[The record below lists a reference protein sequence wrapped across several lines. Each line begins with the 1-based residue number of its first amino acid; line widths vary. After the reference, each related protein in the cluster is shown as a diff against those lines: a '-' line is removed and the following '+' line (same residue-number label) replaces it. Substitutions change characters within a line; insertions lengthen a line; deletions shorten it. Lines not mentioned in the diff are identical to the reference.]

1 VKPFFLKAFMHYY
14 EHNIGDY
21 RKDTSHLSLL
31 EHGIY
36 RQLIDTYYLSESPL
50 TKDLEKL
57 MRTHSIRSTE
67 EMLSFSN
74 VLNDFF
80 ELTEEGYIH
89 KRCDQTIAEY
99 HGKSEKARASANARW
114 ANKDKVKSK
123 RNANAKQTQSE
134 GNANHKPITNN
145 HKPIDT
151 PDGVSESVFR
161 DYLEVR
167 KTKKAKWTET
177 ALKGLTKEAEKAGMS
192 LQEAMELCCARGW
205 VGFKADWVKDQP
217 TQAKEDKSWM
227 FSDEGIVAKA
237 NELGVH
243 SMGLTYHQ
251 LKEKCIHVMAKKAM
265 A

>member
-1 VKPFFLKAFMHYY
+1 MHYY

-21 RKDTSHLSLL
+21 RKDTSHLTLL

-36 RQLIDTYYLSESPL
+36 RQLIDSYYLNESPL

-57 MRTHSIRSTE
+57 MRTHSIRSAE

-99 HGKSEKARASANARW
+99 HGKSEKARASAKARW
-114 ANKDKVKSK
+114 ANRDKGVD
-123 RNANAKQTQSE
+123 ANALQTQSK
-134 GNANHKPITNN
+134 GNANHKPLTNN
-145 HKPIDT
+145 HKPINT
-151 PDGVSESVFR
+151 PDGVSESVFK

-167 KTKKAKWTET
+167 KTKKAKWTDT
-177 ALKGLTKEAEKAGMS
+177 ALKGLTKEAEKAGIS

-205 VGFKADWVKDQP
+205 VGFKADWIKDQHP
-217 TQAKEDKSWM
+217 TNSNSDKAWM
-227 FSDEGIVAKA
+227 FTDAGIVAKA
-237 NELGVH
+237 SELGIH
-243 SMGLTYHQ
+243 SIGLTYKE
-251 LKEKCIHVMAKKAM
+251 LKDKCLLVMAKKAM

>member
-1 VKPFFLKAFMHYY
+1 MHYY

-36 RQLIDTYYLSESPL
+36 RQLIDSYYLSESPL

-57 MRTHSIRSTE
+57 MRTHSIRSAE
-67 EMLSFSN
+67 EMLLFSN

-89 KRCDQTIAEY
+89 KRCDQIIAEY
-99 HGKSEKARASANARW
+99 HGKSQKARDSANARW
-114 ANKDKVKSK
+114 AK
-123 RNANAKQTQSE
+123 RKKGSNANASKTQSE
-134 GNANHKPITNN
+134 GNANHKPLTNN

-151 PDGVSESVFR
+151 PEGVSESVFK

-177 ALKGLTKEAEKAGMS
+177 ALKGLTKEAQNAGIS

-205 VGFKADWVKDQP
+205 VGFKADWIKDQDV
-217 TQAKEDKSWM
+217 AKPNNDKQWM
-227 FSDEGIVAKA
+227 FSDQGIVAKA
-237 NELGVH
+237 NELGVI
-243 SMGLTYHQ
+243 SIGLTYPQ
-251 LKEKCIHVMAKKAM
+251 LKEKCLLVMAKKAM

>member
-1 VKPFFLKAFMHYY
+1 MHYY

-50 TKDLEKL
+50 TKDLDKL
-57 MRTHSIRSTE
+57 MRTHSIRSAE

-89 KRCDQTIAEY
+89 KRCDQIIAEY

-114 ANKDKVKSK
+114 ANRGKGKKT
-123 RNANAKQTQSE
+123 RNANALKTQSD
-134 GNANHKPITNN
+134 GNTNHKPITNN
-145 HKPIDT
+145 HKPNINT
-151 PDGVSESVFR
+151 PDGVSESVFN

-205 VGFKADWVKDQP
+205 VGFKAEWVKDQETKAKELPLGTDKQIAEAYRVECGGDP
-217 TQAKEDKSWM
+217 TQSRFNSYFDMRKYVLDYRDKM
-227 FSDEGIVAKA
+227 KRGAA
-237 NELGVH
+237 
-243 SMGLTYHQ
+243 
-251 LKEKCIHVMAKKAM
+251 
-265 A
+265 

>member
-1 VKPFFLKAFMHYY
+1 MHYY

-36 RQLIDTYYLSESPL
+36 RQLIDSYYLSESPL

-57 MRTHSIRSTE
+57 MRTHSIRSAE

-74 VLNDFF
+74 VLSDFF

-99 HGKSEKARASANARW
+99 HGKSEKARASAKVRW
-114 ANKDKVKSK
+114 ANRDKAVD
-123 RNANAKQTQSE
+123 ANALQTQSK
-134 GNANHKPITNN
+134 GNANHKPLTNN

-151 PDGVSESVFR
+151 PEGVSESVFK

-177 ALKGLTKEAEKAGMS
+177 ALKGLTKEAQNAGIS

-205 VGFKADWVKDQP
+205 VGFKADWIKDQQP
-217 TQAKEDKSWM
+217 TSTNNDKAWM
-227 FSDEGIVAKA
+227 FSDAGIVAKA
-237 NELGVH
+237 SELGIH
-243 SMGLTYHQ
+243 SIGLSYKE
-251 LKEKCIHVMAKKAM
+251 LKDKCLLIMAKRAM
-265 A
+265 Q

>member
-1 VKPFFLKAFMHYY
+1 MHYY

-21 RKDTSHLSLL
+21 RKDTSHLTLL

-36 RQLIDTYYLSESPL
+36 RQLIDSYYLSESPL

-57 MRTHSIRSTE
+57 MRTHSIRSAE

-89 KRCDQTIAEY
+89 KRCDQIIAQY
-99 HGKSEKARASANARW
+99 HGKSQKARDSANARW
-114 ANKDKVKSK
+114 ANRDKVKSK
-123 RNANAKQTQSE
+123 KNANALQTQSE
-134 GNANHKPITNN
+134 SNANHKPLTNN
-145 HKPIDT
+145 HKPIYT
-151 PDGVSESVFR
+151 PSGVTESVFK

-167 KTKKAKWTET
+167 KTKKAKWTDT
-177 ALKGLTKEAEKAGMS
+177 ALKGLTKEAEKAGIS

-205 VGFKADWVKDQP
+205 VGFKAEWIKDQQP
-217 TQAKEDKSWM
+217 TNNDKAWM

-237 NELGVH
+237 AELGVH

-251 LKEKCIHVMAKKAM
+251 LKEKCLMVMTKKAM
-265 A
+265 S

>member
-1 VKPFFLKAFMHYY
+1 MHYY

-21 RKDTSHLSLL
+21 RKDTAHLSLL

-36 RQLIDTYYLSESPL
+36 RQLLDSYYLNELPL
-50 TKDLEKL
+50 THDLEKL
-57 MRTHSIRSTE
+57 MRTHSIRTADE
-67 EMLSFSN
+67 KQALKN

-80 ELTEEGYIH
+80 EFTQNGYIH
-89 KRCDQTIAEY
+89 KRCDKIIAQY

-114 ANKDKVKSK
+114 ANKNKGVD
-123 RNANAKQTQSE
+123 ANALQTQSK

-151 PDGVSESVFR
+151 PSGVTESVFK

-177 ALKGLTKEAEKAGMS
+177 ALKGLAKEAEKAGIS
-192 LQEAMELCCARGW
+192 LQDAMELCCARGW
-205 VGFKADWVKDQP
+205 VGFKAEWIKDQQP
-217 TQAKEDKSWM
+217 TNTNNDKQWM
-227 FSDEGIVAKA
+227 FSDAGIIAKA
-237 NELGVH
+237 AELGVH
-243 SMGLTYHQ
+243 SMGLSYKE
-251 LKEKCIHVMAKKAM
+251 LKDKCLLVMAKKAM

>member
-1 VKPFFLKAFMHYY
+1 MHYY

-36 RQLIDTYYLSESPL
+36 RQLIDSYYLSESPL

-57 MRTHSIRSTE
+57 MRTHSIRSAE
-67 EMLSFSN
+67 EMLLFSN

-89 KRCDQTIAEY
+89 KRCDQIIAEY
-99 HGKSEKARASANARW
+99 HGKSQKARDSANARW
-114 ANKDKVKSK
+114 AK
-123 RNANAKQTQSE
+123 RKKGSNANASKTQSE
-134 GNANHKPITNN
+134 GNANHKPLTNN

-151 PDGVSESVFR
+151 PEGVSESVFK

-177 ALKGLTKEAEKAGMS
+177 ALKGLTKEAQNAGIS

-205 VGFKADWVKDQP
+205 VGFKADWIKDQQP
-217 TQAKEDKSWM
+217 TSTNNDKAWM
-227 FSDEGIVAKA
+227 FSDAGIVAKA
-237 NELGVH
+237 SELGIH
-243 SMGLTYHQ
+243 SIGLSYKE
-251 LKEKCIHVMAKKAM
+251 LKDKCLLIMAKRAM
-265 A
+265 Q

>member
-1 VKPFFLKAFMHYY
+1 MHYY

-36 RQLIDTYYLSESPL
+36 RQLIDSYYLSENPL

-57 MRTHSIRSTE
+57 MRTHSIRSAE

-74 VLNDFF
+74 VLSDFF

-99 HGKSEKARASANARW
+99 HGKSQKARDSANARW
-114 ANKDKVKSK
+114 AK
-123 RNANAKQTQSE
+123 RKKGSNANASNTQSE
-134 GNANHKPITNN
+134 GNANHKPLTNN

-151 PDGVSESVFR
+151 PEGVSESVFK

-177 ALKGLTKEAEKAGMS
+177 ALKGLTKEAQNAGIS

-205 VGFKADWVKDQP
+205 VGFKADWIKDQQP
-217 TQAKEDKSWM
+217 TSTNNDKAWM
-227 FSDEGIVAKA
+227 FSDAGIVAKA
-237 NELGVH
+237 SELGIH
-243 SMGLTYHQ
+243 SIGLSYKE
-251 LKEKCIHVMAKKAM
+251 LKDKCLLIMAKRAM
-265 A
+265 Q